1 MLDQL
6 RYYLVLIAEQCLPQT
21 VIGEPSDLDIALIWF
36 AIIAMVGAGLGFA
49 RGMLGR
55 DDPRTEAIK
64 RQVLDD

>member
-6 RYYLVLIAEQCLPQT
+6 RYYLVLVAEQFLPQT
-21 VIGEPSDLDIALIWF
+21 VIGEPSDLDIGLIWF

-49 RGMLGR
+49 WGMLGR